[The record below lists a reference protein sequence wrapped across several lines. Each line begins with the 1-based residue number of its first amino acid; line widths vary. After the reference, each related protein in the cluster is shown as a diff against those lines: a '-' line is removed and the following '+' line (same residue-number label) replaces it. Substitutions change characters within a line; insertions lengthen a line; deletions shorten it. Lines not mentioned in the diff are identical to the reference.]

1 MDRPTIKEVKTHR
14 WLCDQPPMR
23 ETLTQDLSSIPLADF
38 HTSTSHSDEEPM
50 VTTGYLPMN
59 QAPGKLSALK
69 LSTVDEDLL
78 DTDENVR
85 MNMEH
90 LPKEA
95 MRQSLTAVKV
105 AISAA
110 EQAEIEIKAAI
121 GRLQTDFSQKSAIMD
136 GLKAK
141 LDAKRRLFE
150 EFKAREATLISQI
163 ADRTLELERLG
174 AGNLSALTDTITS
187 LQSSLSTKTT
197 AVNQLELQL
206 NRLKTDFSLSSQ
218 DEFDKEKAVKELKS
232 KLEKLKR
239 DLRDKQNSTVFETSD
254 LALRASVTR
263 AQLRESPGTVGQET
277 EEAMREIGATLGE
290 VRVLGKNDEFGR
302 LRKRIQSLEDSIF
315 EREEA
320 LSRLTAQ
327 HQEAKFDIILKTR
340 EAKAKIQSSS
350 QAALDRSLRDHRQT
364 IEAEKKR
371 LRAELDRSRE
381 GCKPV
386 GRLEY
391 EQVREQLLVSTI
403 LEPQNCTFAAD
414 FAE

>member
-1 MDRPTIKEVKTHR
+1 
-14 WLCDQPPMR
+14 
-23 ETLTQDLSSIPLADF
+23 
-38 HTSTSHSDEEPM
+38 M

-69 LSTVDEDLL
+69 LSTVDEDCL
-78 DTDENVR
+78 DTDENVKTDF
-85 MNMEH
+85 EH

-105 AISAA
+105 AVSAA
-110 EQAEIEIKAAI
+110 EQAEIQIKTAI
-121 GRLQTDFSQKSAIMD
+121 SHIQNEFAQKSVI
-136 GLKAK
+136 
-141 LDAKRRLFE
+141 LDALKSKFDSKRRLFE

-174 AGNLSALTDTITS
+174 AGNLSALTDTIAT
-187 LQSSLSTKTT
+187 LQSSLSAKTT
-197 AVNQLELQL
+197 AVNHLDVQL
-206 NRLKTDFSLSSQ
+206 NRLKTDFSLLSQ

-239 DLRDKQNSTVFETSD
+239 ALRDKQNSTVFETSD

-263 AQLRESPGTVGQET
+263 AQLRESPAALAQET
-277 EEAMREIGATLGE
+277 EEAIKELGDTLGQ
-290 VRVLGKNDEFGR
+290 VRVLGKNDEFSR
-302 LRKRIQSLEDSIF
+302 LRKRVQSLEDSIF

-340 EAKAKIQSSS
+340 EAKAKIQSSC
-350 QAALDRSLRDHRQT
+350 QASLDRSVREHRQT
-364 IEAEKKR
+364 IETEKKR
-371 LRAELDRSRE
+371 LRAELDKSRE

-386 GRLEY
+386 SRLEY
-391 EQVREQLLVSTI
+391 EQVREQLLVSAK
-403 LEPQNCTFAAD
+403 QNLKIAHSLLLSQNKKVEEERARLRSE
-414 FAE
+414 AEDRSVRVENSGSTVASLRPKA